1 MLYIVATPIGNL
13 GDITL
18 RALETLKSVDLIAA
32 EDTRHTAKL
41 LSFYDIKKPLVS
53 YYEHN
58 KMTRGPKLIEKLLA
72 GENIALVS
80 DAGTPGISDPGE
92 DLVRLAIENG
102 IEVTMLPG
110 AVAGI
115 MGLVLSG
122 LPTGKFVFEGFLPE
136 DKKKRAERMERIKY
150 EERTLIL
157 YESPY
162 NIIRTLKD
170 IAEFSENRTVVLCR
184 EMTKKYEEFRRGTAA
199 EHLEYF
205 TENEPRGEFVVILQ
219 GSKDGFAGCFQ
230 NNAVT
235 SAVDL
240 SDQDI
245 YKCVT
250 EFMNNGMDKKKAIR
264 SACEALKMARNAVY
278 AAYENIHQSRD

>member
-13 GDITL
+13 GDITY
-18 RALETLKSVDLIAA
+18 RALETLRNVDLIAA

-41 LSFYDIKKPLVS
+41 LAHFDIQKPLVS

-58 KMTRGPKLIEKLLA
+58 KMTRGPQLIEKLLS

-92 DLVRLAIENG
+92 DLIRLAIENN

-122 LPTGKFVFEGFLPE
+122 LPTGRFVFEGFLPE
-136 DKKKRAERMERIKY
+136 DKKKRAERISKIKF
-150 EERTLIL
+150 EDRTVIL

-170 IAEFSENRTVVLCR
+170 IENFAPERTVVLCR
-184 EMTKKYEEFRRGTAA
+184 EMTKKFEEFRRATATS
-199 EHLEYF
+199 HLAYF
-205 TENEPRGEFVVILQ
+205 EENEPRGEFVVILQ
-219 GSKDGFAGCFQ
+219 GYDGETPD
-230 NNAVT
+230 NSDTNAVIT
-235 SAVDL
+235 DEVV
-240 SDQDI
+240 
-245 YKCVT
+245 YNKVC
-250 EFMNNGMDKKKAIR
+250 EFMNSGMDRKKAVK
-264 SACEALKMARNAVY
+264 SAAEALAISRNEAY
-278 AAYENIHQSRD
+278 AAYEKIYKGE

>member
-41 LSFYDIKKPLVS
+41 LAHFDIQKPLIS

-58 KMTRGPKLIEKLLA
+58 KMSRGPQLIDKLLA

-92 DLVRLAIENG
+92 NLVRLAIENE
-102 IEVTMLPG
+102 IEVTMVPG

-115 MGLVLSG
+115 MGLVMSG
-122 LPTGKFVFEGFLPE
+122 LPTGRFVFEGFLPE
-136 DKKKRAERMERIKY
+136 DKKKRTERIDRIKF
-150 EERTLIL
+150 EDRTVIL

-162 NIIRTLKD
+162 NIVRTLKD
-170 IAEFSENRTVVLCR
+170 IDAFAPDRTVVLCR
-184 EMTKKYEEFRRGTAA
+184 EMTKKFEEFRRATAA
-199 EHLEYF
+199 EHLLYF
-205 TENEPRGEFVVILQ
+205 EENEPRGEFVIILQ
-219 GSKDGFAGCFQ
+219 GYVGGTVSEMCIE
-230 NNAVT
+230 
-235 SAVDL
+235 
-240 SDQDI
+240 DI
-245 YKCVT
+245 TDELVYDKVC
-250 EFMNNGMDKKKAIR
+250 EFIDSGLDRKKAVK
-264 SACEALKMARNAVY
+264 SAAEALGISRNEAY
-278 AAYENIHQSRD
+278 AAYERIYKNN

>member
-13 GDITL
+13 GDITY
-18 RALETLKSVDLIAA
+18 RALETLKNVDLIAA

-41 LSFYDIKKPLVS
+41 LAHFDIQKPLVS

-58 KMTRGPKLIEKLLA
+58 KLTRGPQLIEKLLA
-72 GENIALVS
+72 GESIALVS

-92 DLVRLAIENG
+92 DLIRLAIEND

-122 LPTGKFVFEGFLPE
+122 LPTGRFVFEGFLPE
-136 DKKKRAERMERIKY
+136 DKKKRAERISRIKF
-150 EERTLIL
+150 EERTVIL

-170 IAEFSENRTVVLCR
+170 IESFAPERIVVLCR
-184 EMTKKYEEFRRGTAA
+184 EMTKKFEEFRRCTAT
-199 EHLEYF
+199 EHLAYF
-205 TENEPRGEFVVILQ
+205 DENEPRGEFVVILQ
-219 GSKDGFAGCFQ
+219 GYDGEVPGGTDSQ
-230 NNAVT
+230 NEITDEVVYNKVCEYM
-235 SAVDL
+235 DR
-240 SDQDI
+240 
-245 YKCVT
+245 
-250 EFMNNGMDKKKAIR
+250 GMDRKKAIK
-264 SACEALKMARNAVY
+264 SAAEALSISRNEAY
-278 AAYENIHQSRD
+278 AAYEKVYKGE

>member
-18 RALETLKSVDLIAA
+18 RALETLRTVDLIAA

-41 LSFYDIKKPLVS
+41 LAHFDIQKPLIS

-58 KMTRGPKLIEKLLA
+58 KMTRGPQLIEKLIA

-92 DLVRLAIENG
+92 DLVRLAIEND
-102 IEVTMLPG
+102 IEVTMIPG

-136 DKKKRAERMERIKY
+136 DKKKRAERIERIKY
-150 EERTLIL
+150 EDRTVIL

-162 NIIRTLKD
+162 NIVRTLKD
-170 IAEFSENRTVVLCR
+170 IDLIANDRTVVLCR
-184 EMTKKYEEFRRGTAA
+184 EMTKKFEEFRRASAG
-199 EHLEYF
+199 EHLAYF
-205 TENEPRGEFVVILQ
+205 EENEPRGEFVVILQ
-219 GSKDGFAGCFQ
+219 GYDGEPMPYFGEKEEITDKLVYDKVC
-230 NNAVT
+230 
-235 SAVDL
+235 
-240 SDQDI
+240 
-245 YKCVT
+245 
-250 EFMNNGMDKKKAIR
+250 EFMDSGLDRKKAIK
-264 SACEALKMARNAVY
+264 SAAEALAISRNEAY
-278 AAYENIHQSRD
+278 AAYEKIYKGE

>member
-18 RALETLKSVDLIAA
+18 RALETLKTVDLIAA

-58 KMTRGPKLIEKLLA
+58 KLTRGPQLIERLRA

-110 AVAGI
+110 PVAGI

-122 LPTGKFVFEGFLPE
+122 LPTSKFVFEGFLPE
-136 DKKKRAERMERIKY
+136 DKKKRTERISRIKNDG
-150 EERTLIL
+150 RTVIL

-162 NIIRTLKD
+162 NIVRTLKD
-170 IAEFSENRTVVLCR
+170 IDEFAKNRTVVLCR
-184 EMTKKYEEFRRGTAA
+184 EMTKKFEEFRRASAA
-199 EHLEYF
+199 EHLLYF
-205 TENEPRGEFVVILQ
+205 AENEPRGEFVIILQ
-219 GSKDGFAGCFQ
+219 GASEDEAAD
-230 NNAVT
+230 N
-235 SAVDL
+235 D
-240 SDQDI
+240 SDYKSITDNDI
-245 YKCVT
+245 YQCVCD
-250 EFMNNGMDKKKAIR
+250 FMNTGMDKKKAIR
-264 SACEALKMARNAVY
+264 SAAEALAKPRNEVY
-278 AAYENIHQSRD
+278 AAYENIHRKE

>member
-32 EDTRHTAKL
+32 EDTRHTSKL
-41 LSFYDIKKPLVS
+41 LAHFDIQKPLVS

-58 KMTRGPKLIEKLLA
+58 KMSRGPQLIQKLLD

-92 DLVRLAIENG
+92 DLIKLAIEND
-102 IEVTMLPG
+102 IEVTMVPG

-122 LPTGKFVFEGFLPE
+122 LPTGRFVFEGFLPE
-136 DKKKRAERMERIKY
+136 DKKKRAERIDRIRY
-150 EERTLIL
+150 EERSVIL

-170 IAEFSENRTVVLCR
+170 IELFAPERTVVICR
-184 EMTKKYEEFRRGTAA
+184 ELTKKFEEFRRATAT
-199 EHLEYF
+199 EHLAYFSEY
-205 TENEPRGEFVVILQ
+205 EPRGEFVVILEGYQ
-219 GSKDGFAGCFQ
+219 GE
-230 NNAVT
+230 AV
-235 SAVDL
+235 SANDSV
-240 SDQDI
+240 I
-245 YKCVT
+245 VT
-250 EFMNNGMDKKKAIR
+250 DEVVYNKVCELMESGLDRKKAIKG
-264 SACEALKMARNAVY
+264 AAEALSISRNEAY
-278 AAYENIHQSRD
+278 AAYEKIYKGE

>member
-58 KMTRGPKLIEKLLA
+58 KVMRGPQLIEKLLA

-92 DLVRLAIENG
+92 DLIRLAIENN

-122 LPTGKFVFEGFLPE
+122 LSTSKFVFEGFLPE
-136 DKKKRAERMERIKY
+136 DKKKRSERIAKIKG
-150 EERTLIL
+150 EERTIIL

-162 NIIRTLKD
+162 NIVRTLKD
-170 IAEFSENRTVVLCR
+170 IENFASERTVVLCR
-184 EMTKKYEEFRRGTAA
+184 ELTKKFEEFRRATAS
-199 EHLEYF
+199 EHLAYF
-205 TENEPRGEFVVILQ
+205 EENEPRGEFVVILQ
-219 GSKDGFAGCFQ
+219 GADENVALDGAFCQKSDNLTDEEIYSRVREFADG
-230 NNAVT
+230 
-235 SAVDL
+235 
-240 SDQDI
+240 
-245 YKCVT
+245 
-250 EFMNNGMDKKKAIR
+250 GMDKKSAIR
-264 SACEALKMARNAVY
+264 STAELIGMPRNEVY
-278 AAYENIHQSRD
+278 AAYERVHRGE